1 MDENRNPVHRTWR
14 KGGRR
19 GEKGE
24 KKKNI
29 FQILL
34 VVLGRG
40 RAEVGK
46 G

>member
-1 MDENRNPVHRTWR
+1 MRTETQCIVLGG
-14 KGGRR
+14 KGGGK